1 MRTAEQYMDIIAPPD
16 QVDIVNEDDLAV
28 CPVCHEKTQTYFVW
42 NDRKQIVHCMCKC
55 ERDKVAS
62 EEEEQRRAEKMRRI
76 REMKAAGLQDPML
89 KEFTFEYDRGDN
101 PAMKKAKMYVKNWKD
116 FYSENIGLLLV
127 GPVGTGKTFF
137 AGCVANA
144 LLDQAVPVLMTNF
157 SKILNSLG
165 GMFSEDRN
173 KYINSLN
180 EFDLLIIDDLGIER
194 STDFAL
200 EQVYSVVDARY
211 RSGKPMIFT
220 TNLSVT
226 DMKKAASDDIRF
238 SRIYDRILE
247 VCQPILFAGKN
258 YRKEN
263 AARKKARTIE
273 LLMEEDDIILPKC

>member
-1 MRTAEQYMDIIAPPD
+1 MKTAEQYLDSIAPPD
-16 QVDIVNEDDLAV
+16 QIDDVNDDDLAV

-42 NDRKQIVHCMCKC
+42 NDRKKIVHCMCKC
-55 ERDKVAS
+55 ERDKVAA
-62 EEEEQRRAEKMRRI
+62 EEETRKKEEKMRWI

-89 KEFTFEYDRGDN
+89 KEYTFGNDRGDN
-101 PAMKKAKMYVKNWKD
+101 PVMKKAQMYVKNWKN

-173 KYINSLN
+173 KYINSLS

-194 STDFAL
+194 TTDFAL

-220 TNLSVT
+220 TNLSVN
-226 DMKKAASDDIRF
+226 DMKNAAAEDIRYA
-238 SRIYDRILE
+238 RIYDRILE
-247 VCQPILFAGKN
+247 VCQPVLFSGKN
-258 YRKEN
+258 YRREN
-263 AARKKARTIE
+263 AARKKTRTME
-273 LLMEEDDIILPKC
+273 LLSEEDNTILYKC